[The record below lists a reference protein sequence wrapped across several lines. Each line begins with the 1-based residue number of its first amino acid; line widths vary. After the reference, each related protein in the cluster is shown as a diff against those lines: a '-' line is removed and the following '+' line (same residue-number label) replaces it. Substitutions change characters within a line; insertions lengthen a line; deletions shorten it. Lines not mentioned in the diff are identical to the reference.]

1 MELTAPIVHVTV
13 FPDRALIQRQGSAR
27 LEAGTHALVI
37 GGLPPTLER
46 ESVRAS
52 GKGQAGARIERL
64 DIANEYHADA
74 PEDELR
80 RLQEEVEA
88 LGRQLRLLQTRRQAL
103 EQQRAW
109 LNQLAAQA
117 ATDMARGLA
126 MNRLRPEDCG
136 TFFNFSAEQ
145 VRSLDEARLEQDVQY
160 TQLERQLQAKQREL
174 AQVNVQKGTDRLAA
188 TVEVTLPEAGQ
199 FTLEL
204 TYVLPGASWTPQ
216 YDVRVATEQRLVS
229 LTYQGLVQ
237 QKTGEDWRNVALSLS
252 TARPSLVTRVPDL
265 DPWYLQVQTPP
276 IPRQAQDRRMHKSRP
291 WGGTATEQ
299 EMNMPMDT
307 LMAAPAG
314 QGFAIAREIDAREG
328 YGGEADGTP
337 PPEAPELAG
346 FLNATVEHAGAAL
359 LFHAGRSVD
368 IPSDG
373 EPHTVMIA
381 RDDLPCALDYVAAP
395 ILELVAHLRA
405 TVRNTTERVL
415 LPGQA
420 HIFHDEAYLGT
431 TRLEKIAPGEEFKV
445 FVGIDDRIRIKRE
458 LQEKDVDKG
467 AFLQTNLRR
476 ITYRYRMQVR
486 NYRQTPAHITLRDR
500 LPVPQ
505 HERIKVRVLE
515 IQPQPDERTKL
526 DVLTWEFD
534 LAPDQERAFDVRFS
548 VEYPRD
554 LLVTG
559 LP

>member
-13 FPDRALIQRQGSAR
+13 FPDRALIQRQGSTR

-52 GKGQAGARIERL
+52 GASQTRARIERL
-64 DIANEYHADA
+64 DIAYEYHAA
-74 PEDELR
+74 IPEADVR

-88 LGRQLRLLQTRRQAL
+88 LSRQLRVLQARRQAL
-103 EQQRAW
+103 EQQRNW

-126 MNRLRPEDCG
+126 MNRLRPEECG
-136 TFFNFSAEQ
+136 AFFNFSAEQ
-145 VRSLDEARLEQDVQY
+145 VRSLDEARLEQDAQY
-160 TQLERQLQAKQREL
+160 TQLERELQAKQREL
-174 AQVNVQKGTDRLAA
+174 AQINVQQGTDRLAA
-188 TVEVTLPEAGQ
+188 TVEVTMPEPGQ

-204 TYVLPGASWTPQ
+204 TYVVPGASWVPQ
-216 YDVRVATEQRLVS
+216 YDVRVATEQRRVA

-237 QKTGEDWRNVALSLS
+237 QSTGEEWRQVALSLS
-252 TARPSLVTRVPDL
+252 TARPSLVTRVPEL
-265 DPWYLQVQTPP
+265 DPWYLQVYVPP
-276 IPRQAQDRRMHKSRP
+276 PPPAPRQAMAFRGAAAGED
-291 WGGTATEQ
+291 A
-299 EMNMPMDT
+299 PMDA
-307 LMAAPAG
+307 LFAAPPGHA
-314 QGFAIAREIDAREG
+314 FALAADE
-328 YGGEADGTP
+328 YGA
-337 PPEAPELAG
+337 PPELEAADLAST
-346 FLNATVEHAGAAL
+346 TVEHAGAAL

-373 EPHTVMIA
+373 APHTVMIA
-381 RDDLPCALDYVAAP
+381 RDDLPCTLDYVTAS

-405 TVRNTTERVL
+405 TIRNTSERVL

-420 HIFHDEAYLGT
+420 HIFHDEAYLGV

-445 FVGIDDRIRIKRE
+445 FVGIDDRIRVKRE

-467 AFLQTNLRR
+467 SLLQTNLRR
-476 ITYRYRMQVR
+476 VTYRYHMEVR
-486 NYRQTPAHITLRDR
+486 NFLQTPAHITLRDR

-515 IQPQPDERTKL
+515 IAPQPDERTKL

-534 LAPDQERAFDVRFS
+534 LAPDHERAFDVRFS

-554 LLVTG
+554 LAVTG

>member
-52 GKGQAGARIERL
+52 GTSQTRARIERL
-64 DIANEYHADA
+64 EVANEYHAEA
-74 PEDELR
+74 PEAEVR
-80 RLQEEVEA
+80 RLQEEVET
-88 LGRQLRLLQTRRQAL
+88 LSRQLRVLQTRRQAL
-103 EQQRAW
+103 EQQRNW
-109 LNQLAAQA
+109 LNQLAEQA

-136 TFFNFSAEQ
+136 AFFTFSAEQ
-145 VRSLDEARLEQDVQY
+145 VRSLDEARLEQETQY

-174 AQVNVQKGTDRLAA
+174 AQINVQRGTDRLAA
-188 TVEVTLPEAGQ
+188 TVEVTMPKPGP

-204 TYVLPGASWTPQ
+204 SYVVPGASWVPQ
-216 YDVRVATEQRLVS
+216 YDVRVATEQRRVA

-237 QKTGEDWRNVALSLS
+237 QSTGEDWRNVALSLS
-252 TARPSLVTRVPDL
+252 TARPSLVTRVPEL
-265 DPWYLQVQTPP
+265 DPWYLQVYVPP
-276 IPRQAQDRRMHKSRP
+276 PPPVPRPMPAPKRAMPFQGAAGEQA
-291 WGGTATEQ
+291 A
-299 EMNMPMDT
+299 PMDA
-307 LMAAPAG
+307 LFAAPAG
-314 QGFAIAREIDAREG
+314 QAFGLAANG
-328 YGGEADGTP
+328 DGA
-337 PPEAPELAG
+337 PPEHEAADLAS
-346 FLNATVEHAGAAL
+346 TSVEHAGAAL
-359 LFHAGRSVD
+359 LFHAGRSAD

-373 EPHTVMIA
+373 APHTVMIA
-381 RDDLPCALDYVAAP
+381 RDDLPCTLDYVTAP

-405 TVRNTTERVL
+405 TIRNSTERVL

-420 HIFHDEAYLGT
+420 HIFHDEAYLGAT
-431 TRLEKIAPGEEFKV
+431 KLEKIAPGEEFKV

-467 AFLQTNLRR
+467 SLLQTNLRR
-476 ITYRYRMQVR
+476 ITYRYHMEVR

-515 IQPQPDERTKL
+515 IQPQPNERTKL

-534 LAPDQERAFDVRFS
+534 LAPDQERSFDVRFS

-554 LLVTG
+554 LTVTG

>member
-1 MELTAPIVHVTV
+1 MELTAPIAHVTV

-37 GGLPPTLER
+37 AGLPPTLER

-64 DIANEYHADA
+64 DISNEYHAAA
-74 PEDELR
+74 PEAEVR

-145 VRSLDEARLEQDVQY
+145 VRNLDEARLEQDTQY

-199 FTLEL
+199 FALEL

-216 YDVRVATEQRLVS
+216 YDVRVATEQRQVS

-252 TARPSLVTRVPDL
+252 TARPSLVTRVPEL
-265 DPWYLQVQTPP
+265 NPWYLQVQAPP
-276 IPRQAQDRRMHKSRP
+276 LRVKQEAQDRRALYKSRP
-291 WGGTATEQ
+291 WGGAAGEQ
-299 EMNMPMDT
+299 AADQPMDM
-307 LMAAPAG
+307 LQAAPAG
-314 QGFAIAREIDAREG
+314 QGFAMSGEEE
-328 YGGEADGTP
+328 YGRDQDGA
-337 PPEAPELAG
+337 PPEPEIADILK
-346 FLNATVEHAGAAL
+346 ATVEHAGAAL

-373 EPHTVMIA
+373 APHTVMIA
-381 RDDLPCALDYVAAP
+381 RDDLPCTLDYVSAP

-420 HIFHDEAYLGT
+420 HIFHDEAYLGA

-467 AFLQTNLRR
+467 SLLQTNLRR

-534 LAPDQERAFDVRFS
+534 LAPDHERAFDVRFS

-554 LLVTG
+554 LIVTG